1 MIKDKGFLPYVVY
14 RSNDFK
20 EFEDGVHRNIS
31 LDITHGILEDCMYG
45 IQNASVTY
53 LSNGDF
59 RVIAH
64 AEDVDLETVC
74 EYLNEI
80 INEYEVLEY
89 L

>member
-1 MIKDKGFLPYVVY
+1 MIKDKGFLPYVVCH
-14 RSNDFK
+14 SNDFK
-20 EFEDGVHRNIS
+20 EFEDGIHPNLS
-31 LDITHGILEDCMYG
+31 QDILHGILEDCMYG

-59 RVIAH
+59 RIIAH
-64 AEDVDLETVC
+64 AEDVDLEVVC
-74 EYLNEI
+74 IHLIQI